1 MIYNIYLNIIVKVL
15 ILKSYTLIGP
25 IGSGK
30 TEAQKIFQQLNIK
43 CFCADSIVRN
53 LYEDEK
59 IISKISNIIPCSI
72 SNGKI
77 DISIMREIIFTNE
90 KKMKLVEN
98 YIQPKVFLE
107 FENIKKKYFSEN
119 IIIFVI
125 PIIKNN
131 KFIKKNNTIYINSNK
146 KIRLERLK
154 KRKNYNEKIIKNI
167 MNYQESINQYSR
179 NYLYFIENNG
189 TKLQLKNSVQ
199 KILEYI

>member
-43 CFCADSIVRN
+43 CFCADSVVRN

-59 IISKISNIIPCSI
+59 IISKISNIIPSSI

-77 DISIMREIIFTNE
+77 DISKMREIIFTNE
-90 KKMKLVEN
+90 KKMELIEN

-154 KRKNYNEKIIKNI
+154 KRKNYNEKIINNI
-167 MNYQESINQYSR
+167 MNYQESINQYSK
-179 NYLYFIENNG
+179 NCLYFIENNG

-199 KILEYI
+199 KILENI

>member
-1 MIYNIYLNIIVKVL
+1 
-15 ILKSYTLIGP
+15 
-25 IGSGK
+25 
-30 TEAQKIFQQLNIK
+30 
-43 CFCADSIVRN
+43 
-53 LYEDEK
+53 
-59 IISKISNIIPCSI
+59 
-72 SNGKI
+72 
-77 DISIMREIIFTNE
+77 MREIIFTNE

-199 KILEYI
+199 KILVNI

>member
-1 MIYNIYLNIIVKVL
+1 M
-15 ILKSYTLIGP
+15 
-25 IGSGK
+25 
-30 TEAQKIFQQLNIK
+30 
-43 CFCADSIVRN
+43 
-53 LYEDEK
+53 
-59 IISKISNIIPCSI
+59 
-72 SNGKI
+72 
-77 DISIMREIIFTNE
+77 
-90 KKMKLVEN
+90 
-98 YIQPKVFLE
+98 LE
-107 FENIKKKYFSEN
+107 KKYFSEN

-167 MNYQESINQYSR
+167 MNYQESINKYSR

-199 KILEYI
+199 KILVNI

>member
-1 MIYNIYLNIIVKVL
+1 
-15 ILKSYTLIGP
+15 
-25 IGSGK
+25 
-30 TEAQKIFQQLNIK
+30 
-43 CFCADSIVRN
+43 
-53 LYEDEK
+53 
-59 IISKISNIIPCSI
+59 
-72 SNGKI
+72 
-77 DISIMREIIFTNE
+77 MREIIFTNE
-90 KKMKLVEN
+90 KKMELIEN

>member
-59 IISKISNIIPCSI
+59 IISKISNIIPRSI

-199 KILEYI
+199 KILVNI

>member
-59 IISKISNIIPCSI
+59 IISKISNIIPYSI

-167 MNYQESINQYSR
+167 MNYQESINQYSK

-199 KILEYI
+199 KILENI

>member
-59 IISKISNIIPCSI
+59 IISKISNIIPRSI

-167 MNYQESINQYSR
+167 MNYQESINKYSR

-199 KILEYI
+199 KILVNI